1 MTLRLKSRFSVSS
14 TSKLRNFEVIIRFS
28 HFNALGIR
36 VGMTFRYSEVSRWG
50 LGGSFLVSWMSF
62 LVIQR
67 SQGHFLGHL
76 GAPKLDFTNLGCV
89 LGPPW
94 ESLSRQV
101 GDNFVILDVKID
113 VGIRKSFSK

>member
-1 MTLRLKSRFSVSS
+1 M
-14 TSKLRNFEVIIRFS
+14 
-28 HFNALGIR
+28 
-36 VGMTFRYSEVSRWG
+36 
-50 LGGSFLVSWMSF
+50 SWMSF

-76 GAPKLDFTNLGCV
+76 GAPKLDFTDLGCV

-101 GDNFVILDVKID
+101 GDNFVISDVKSTLELGSRFLSD
-113 VGIRKSFSK
+113 FSRKYDLPWEVGCAITSVKNMCFE

>member
-1 MTLRLKSRFSVSS
+1 
-14 TSKLRNFEVIIRFS
+14 
-28 HFNALGIR
+28 
-36 VGMTFRYSEVSRWG
+36 MTFRYSEVSRWG

-89 LGPPW
+89 WG
-94 ESLSRQV
+94 SLSRQV